1 MNTKLI
7 LKAASVFLFC
17 CILVYSCKKSDV
29 EDNTITNPSTKINKT
44 SLLGSD
50 PVGPDRALPYSY
62 PDWMANL
69 DDNQYLSEITIPGTH
84 DCAADLHT
92 SEQGAESD
100 ITIAQDFRIDNQ
112 LLLGVRW
119 FDLRLHDDDGV
130 MTMFHG
136 PYYLHKNFT
145 DMVLPTLQF
154 LNNYPS
160 EVVVFMI
167 KQENSSRGDDAFANG
182 VMGYLNWA
190 HPDRFWMGNYVPQL
204 SEVRGKVVIVRQF
217 TGTHG
222 YALGTRIM
230 WNDNTSGCYASTDSP
245 VYAYVQDHYST
256 NTVTWQTKSCEVE
269 ACIEKAYNEPCPQ
282 RCYYL
287 NFSSCESDVAGY
299 SLKWLASN
307 INPTINNYLLS
318 NPKWHNCGVI
328 FVNFAGG
335 SDDGTVPNDLVRT
348 IIKQNSFVDS
358 VAIGP
363 SYNLQIW
370 ANKNLSVTHYRDGT
384 PIPNIT
390 DATAWAND
398 TIGAYCY
405 YNNGGPNDYGILYN
419 WYAVNNI
426 HGLAPAGWH
435 VAGAN
440 EWSQLWGWL
449 YNVANGDN
457 NLGGVLKDVGTV
469 HWWPPNSGA
478 TNQYSFTAL
487 PGGYRNP
494 DGSFGGVGLQGSW
507 WSSDQYNSNEAY
519 DQYLLYN
526 NTELTFDYSSKHYG
540 YSVRCIH
547 N

>member
-7 LKAASVFLFC
+7 LKGASVFLFC
-17 CILVYSCKKSDV
+17 CILIYSCKKTDV

-69 DDNQYLSEITIPGTH
+69 DNTKYLSEITIPGTH

-92 SEQGAESD
+92 SEQGTETEV
-100 ITIAQDFRIDNQ
+100 TIAQDFFIANQ

-119 FDLRLHDDDGV
+119 FDLRLNDDGGI

-154 LNNYPS
+154 LTNHPT

-167 KQENSSRGDDAFANG
+167 KQEHSSRGDDAFANG

-245 VYAYVQDHYST
+245 VYAYVQDHYSI
-256 NTVTWQTKSCEVE
+256 NTVNFDTKISEIE
-269 ACIEKAYNEPCPQ
+269 NCIIKANNEPCPY

-287 NFSSCESDVAGY
+287 NFSSCERSPFWPLQAI
-299 SLKWLASN
+299 AAE
-307 INPTINNYLLS
+307 INPKINTFLLS
-318 NPKWHNCGVI
+318 GNLGHNCGVV

-335 SDDGTVPNDLVRT
+335 SDDGEVPDDLVKTLINMNDFNTYSVT
-348 IIKQNSFVDS
+348 IGTQVWMKQNLD
-358 VAIGP
+358 VATYSNG
-363 SYNLQIW
+363 
-370 ANKNLSVTHYRDGT
+370 D
-384 PIPNIT
+384 PIPEVS
-390 DATAWAND
+390 DPTAWQQL
-398 TIGAYCY
+398 TTGAYCN
-405 YNNGGPNDYGILYN
+405 YNNGSNDYGKLYN
-419 WYAVNNI
+419 WFAINDPR
-426 HGLAPAGWH
+426 GLAPTGWH
-435 VAGAN
+435 VASN
-440 EWSQLWGWL
+440 TEWSTLVNYVGGAS
-449 YNVANGDN
+449 VAA
-457 NLGGVLKDVGTV
+457 GVLKDAGTI
-469 HWWPPNSGA
+469 HWWSPNTGA
-478 TNQYSFTAL
+478 INQYAFTAY
-487 PGGYRNP
+487 PGGARW
-494 DGSFGGVGLQGSW
+494 GSAYGSCGETGMFW
-507 WSSDQYNSNEAY
+507 TSSATGSEAASIWMNFDNTSVQYQNYPKING
-519 DQYLLYN
+519 
-526 NTELTFDYSSKHYG
+526 F
-540 YSVRCIH
+540 SVRCIKD
-547 N
+547 